1 MRICFIA
8 DARSPIARA
17 WIGYFAGRE
26 HEVHVL
32 STFPCAPDCIPGAT
46 IHCLMQAA
54 PAASKR
60 LRSAPWSAD
69 LHDGLAQPL
78 KAMLLA
84 RRARRLVDR
93 IAPSL
98 VHSLRLPIEGYLG
111 GALEFHPHVIS
122 AWGNDFTLYADRFR
136 LHARSARRAIAG
148 CDGFLADAQA
158 DLDRA
163 ARYGLHEAVPRMVVP
178 GAGGVDRA
186 IFRPGRCNEPALFVN
201 PRGFRRYVRND
212 TFFAACRIV
221 SDAHPEARFVGVA
234 MEGWRPIED
243 AVRRLELGNVTTLTG
258 PLSRLQMAE
267 LYQRAAV
274 TVSPTEHDGTPNT
287 LLEAMA
293 SGCLPVCGDLPSL
306 REWISPGENGL
317 LCDAGNAA
325 SLAEAMLR
333 AIEDRALAARAAEQ
347 NPRLVAERAD
357 YAASMRQAEE
367 FYAELL

>member
-26 HEVHVL
+26 HQVHVL
-32 STFPCAPDCIPGAT
+32 STFPCPLDAIPGAT
-46 IHCLMQAA
+46 IHCLMEAA
-54 PAASKR
+54 PAPSKR

-78 KAMLLA
+78 KAWLVA
-84 RRARRLVDR
+84 RRARRLLER
-93 IAPSL
+93 IKPAL
-98 VHSLRLPIEGYLG
+98 LHSLRLPVEGYIG
-111 GALEFHPHVIS
+111 GTLDFHPHVIS

-136 LHARSARRAIAG
+136 LHGRAARRAIAG
-148 CDGFLADAQA
+148 CDGFMADAKA
-158 DLDRA
+158 DIDRA
-163 ARYGLHEAVPRMVVP
+163 DRYGLAARVPRLVVP

-186 IFRPGRCNEPALFVN
+186 IFRPGAAIEPALFVN

-212 TFFAACRIV
+212 TFFEACRQV
-221 SDAHPEARFVGVA
+221 AGRHPEARFVGVA
-234 MEGWRPIED
+234 MQGWQPMED
-243 AVRRLELGNVTTLTG
+243 AVRRLGLEEVTTLTA
-258 PLSRLQMAE
+258 PLSRQEMAF

-306 REWISPGENGL
+306 REWIAPGENGL
-317 LCDAGNAA
+317 LCDPRDAE
-325 SLAEAMLR
+325 SLAAAMLR
-333 AIEDRALAARAAEQ
+333 AIEDRALQARAAEQ
-347 NPRLVAERAD
+347 NPRLIAERAD

-367 FYAELL
+367 FYGRLV

>member
-32 STFPCAPDCIPGAT
+32 STFPCAADAIPGAQV
-46 IHCLMQAA
+46 HCLIEAA

-60 LRSAPWSAD
+60 LRSMPWSAD

-78 KAMLLA
+78 KAWLLG
-84 RRARRLVDR
+84 RRARRLVAK
-93 IAPSL
+93 IKPAL

-111 GALEFHPHVIS
+111 GTLNFHPHLIS

-136 LHARSARRAIAG
+136 LHGRAARAAIVG

-158 DLDRA
+158 DIDRA
-163 ARYGLHEAVPRMVVP
+163 ARYGLAPVVPRMVLP

-186 IFRPGRCNEPALFVN
+186 VFRPGAGHQPSLFVN

-212 TFFAACRIV
+212 TFFEACRTV
-221 SDAHPEARFVGVA
+221 ADLHPEARFVGVA
-234 MEGWRPIED
+234 MEGWQPIED
-243 AVRRLELGNVTTLTG
+243 AVRRLGLGNVTTLTG
-258 PLSRLQMAE
+258 PLSRAEMAE

-317 LCDAGNAA
+317 LCDAASPSSVAA
-325 SLAEAMLR
+325 AMLR
-333 AIEDRALAARAAEQ
+333 AIEDPALRARAAEQ
-347 NPRLVAERAD
+347 NPRMIAERAD

-367 FYAELL
+367 FYAEFV

>member
-32 STFPCAPDCIPGAT
+32 STFPCAAEAIPGAT
-46 IHCLMQAA
+46 IHCLIEAA
-54 PAASKR
+54 PAPSKR
-60 LRSAPWSAD
+60 LRSAAWMAD
-69 LHDGLAQPL
+69 LHDGVAQPL
-78 KAMLLA
+78 KAWLLSW
-84 RRARRLVDR
+84 RAQRLLGEIR
-93 IAPSL
+93 PAL
-98 VHSLRLPIEGYLG
+98 LHSLRLPIEGYIG

-122 AWGNDFTLYADRFR
+122 AWGNDFTLYGDRFR
-136 LHARSARRAIAG
+136 LHGRAARRAILG

-163 ARYGLHEAVPRMVVP
+163 AGYGLAPCVPRAVLP

-186 IFRPGRCNEPALFVN
+186 VFRPGTAIEPALFVN

-212 TFFAACRIV
+212 TFFAACRTV
-221 SDAHPEARFVGVA
+221 ADRHPEARFVGVA

-243 AVRRLELGNVTTLTG
+243 AVRRLGLSEVTTLTA
-258 PLSRLQMAE
+258 PLSRHQMAE

-306 REWISPGENGL
+306 REWISSGENGL
-317 LCDAGNAA
+317 LCDAGSAE
-325 SLAEAMLR
+325 SLASAMLR
-333 AIEDRALAARAAEQ
+333 AIEDPALQARAADQ

-367 FYAELL
+367 FYARLL

>member
-32 STFPCAPDCIPGAT
+32 STFACAPEAIPGAT
-46 IHCLMQAA
+46 IHCLLGAA
-54 PAASKR
+54 PAASRR
-60 LRSAPWSAD
+60 LRSTSWSAD
-69 LHDGLAQPL
+69 LYDGLAQPV
-78 KAMLLA
+78 KAYLLTS
-84 RRARRLVDR
+84 RARRLVEQIR
-93 IAPSL
+93 PTIL
-98 VHSLRLPIEGYLG
+98 HSLRLPIEGYVG
-111 GALEFHPHVIS
+111 GALEFHPHVVS

-136 LHARSARRAIAG
+136 LHGRAARRAIVS
-148 CDGFLADAQA
+148 CDGFIADAQA
-158 DLDRA
+158 DVDRA
-163 ARYGLHEAVPRMVVP
+163 GRYGLAAGVPRAVLP

-186 IFRPGRCNEPALFVN
+186 VFRPSAGNQPALFVN

-212 TFFAACRIV
+212 TFFAACRMV
-221 SDAHPEARFVGVA
+221 ADAHPEARFVGVA

-243 AVRRLELGNVTTLTG
+243 AVRRLSLGNVTTLTG
-258 PLSRLQMAE
+258 PLSRGEMAE

-306 REWISPGENGL
+306 REWILPGENGL
-317 LCDAGNAA
+317 LCDAGSVR
-325 SLAEAMLR
+325 SLGMAMLR
-333 AIEDRALAARAAEQ
+333 AIEDRALQARAAEQ
-347 NPRLVAERAD
+347 NPRLVAERGD
-357 YAASMRQAEE
+357 YAESMRQAEE
-367 FYAELL
+367 FYASLL

>member
-1 MRICFIA
+1 MRICFLA

-32 STFPCAPDCIPGAT
+32 STFPVAWDCIPGARVHSL
-46 IHCLMQAA
+46 IEAS
-54 PAASKR
+54 PASPKS
-60 LRSAPWSAD
+60 LRATGWSAD
-69 LHDGLAQPL
+69 LYDGFAQPL
-78 KAMLLA
+78 KAWLLSW
-84 RRARRLVDR
+84 RARRLLEQIRPVV
-93 IAPSL
+93 L
-98 VHSLRLPIEGYLG
+98 HSLRLPIEGYIG
-111 GALEFHPHVIS
+111 GSLDFHPHVIS

-136 LHARSARRAIAG
+136 LHGRAAARAIAG

-158 DLDRA
+158 DIDRA
-163 ARYGLHEAVPRMVVP
+163 AGYGLTPEIPRAVLP

-186 IFRPGRCNEPALFVN
+186 VFRPGAAKERALFVN

-212 TFFAACRIV
+212 TFFEACRMV
-221 SDAHPEARFVGVA
+221 ADRHPEARFVGVA

-243 AVRRLELGNVTTLTG
+243 AVRRLELGDVTTLTG
-258 PLSRLQMAE
+258 PLSRAEMAA

-317 LCDAGNAA
+317 LCDAGSAV
-325 SLAEAMLR
+325 SLATAMLR
-333 AIEDRALAARAAEQ
+333 AIEDGPLQARAAEQ
-347 NPRLVAERAD
+347 NPRLIAERAD
-357 YAASMRQAEE
+357 YADSMWQAEE
-367 FYAELL
+367 FYAQLV

>member
-32 STFPCAPDCIPGAT
+32 STFPCAVDCIPGASV
-46 IHCLMQAA
+46 HCLMESA
-54 PAASKR
+54 PSPSKS

-69 LHDGLAQPL
+69 LYDGLAQPL
-78 KAMLLA
+78 KAWLLS
-84 RRARRLVDR
+84 RRAERLLKQ
-93 IAPSL
+93 IQPAL
-98 VHSLRLPIEGYLG
+98 LHSLRLPIEGYIG
-111 GALEFHPHVIS
+111 GTLEFHPHVIS
-122 AWGNDFTLYADRFR
+122 AWGNDFTLYADRFG
-136 LHARSARRAIAG
+136 LHGRAARRAIAG

-163 ARYGLHEAVPRMVVP
+163 RRYGLAPGVPQAVLP

-186 IFRPGRCNEPALFVN
+186 VFRPGEAIEPALFVN

-212 TFFAACRIV
+212 TFFEACRTV
-221 SDAHPEARFVGVA
+221 ADRHPEARFVGVA

-243 AVRRLELGNVTTLTG
+243 VVRRLELGNVTTLTG
-258 PLSRLQMAE
+258 PLSRGEMAA

-317 LCDAGNAA
+317 LCDAGDAG
-325 SLAEAMLR
+325 SLAAAMLR
-333 AIEDRALAARAAEQ
+333 AIEDPGLQARAAVQ
-347 NPRLVAERAD
+347 NPRLIAERAD

-367 FYAELL
+367 FYAELV

>member
-32 STFPCAPDCIPGAT
+32 STFPASPDCIPGAVV
-46 IHCLMQAA
+46 HCLMEAT
-54 PAASKR
+54 PATPRS
-60 LRSAPWSAD
+60 LRSTPWSAD
-69 LHDGLAQPL
+69 LYDGLAQPL
-78 KAMLLA
+78 KAWLLSK
-84 RRARRLVDR
+84 RARRLLEQ
-93 IAPSL
+93 IEPAL
-98 VHSLRLPIEGYLG
+98 LHSLRLPIEGYIG
-111 GALEFHPHVIS
+111 GTLDFHPHVIS

-136 LHARSARRAIAG
+136 LHGRAARRAIVN

-158 DLDRA
+158 DIDRA
-163 ARYGLHEAVPRMVVP
+163 AGYGLMGEVRRAVLP

-186 IFRPGRCNEPALFVN
+186 VFRPGQGNQPGLFVN

-212 TFFAACRIV
+212 TFFEACRLV
-221 SDAHPEARFVGVA
+221 ADAHPEARFVGVA
-234 MEGWRPIED
+234 MAGWRPIED

-258 PLSRLQMAE
+258 ALSRGEMAA

-306 REWISPGENGL
+306 REWIRPGENGL
-317 LCDAGNAA
+317 LCDAGDAG
-325 SLAEAMLR
+325 SLAAAMLR
-333 AIEDRALAARAAEQ
+333 AIEDGPLQARAAEQ

-367 FYAELL
+367 FYAQLV

>member
-32 STFPCAPDCIPGAT
+32 STFPCAADAIPGAT
-46 IHCLMQAA
+46 IHGLIQAT
-54 PAASKR
+54 PTASKR

-69 LHDGLAQPL
+69 LYDGLAQPL
-78 KAMLLA
+78 KAWLLS
-84 RRARRLVDR
+84 RRARQLVAQ
-93 IAPSL
+93 IQPAL

-111 GALEFHPHVIS
+111 GELDFHPHVIS

-136 LHARSARRAIAG
+136 LHGRAARKAIAG

-163 ARYGLHEAVPRMVVP
+163 TRYGLTPGVPQAVLP

-186 IFRPGRCNEPALFVN
+186 VFRPGAASEPALFVN

-212 TFFAACRIV
+212 TFFEACRTV
-221 SDAHPEARFVGVA
+221 ADLHPEARFVGVA

-243 AVRRLELGNVTTLTG
+243 AVRRLGLAAVTTLTA
-258 PLSRLQMAE
+258 PLSRGEMAA

-317 LCDAGNAA
+317 LCDPGSVA
-325 SLAEAMLR
+325 SLSAAMLR
-333 AIEDRALAARAAEQ
+333 AIEDRALQRRAAEQ
-347 NPRLVAERAD
+347 NPQLVAERAD

-367 FYAELL
+367 FYAQLV

>member
-32 STFPCAPDCIPGAT
+32 STFPCASDCIPGAT
-46 IHCLMQAA
+46 IHCLMQATPA
-54 PAASKR
+54 PSKR

-78 KAMLLA
+78 KAWLLS
-84 RRARRLVDR
+84 RRARRLIDM
-93 IAPSL
+93 IQPAL
-98 VHSLRLPIEGYLG
+98 LHSLRLPIEGYIG
-111 GALEFHPHVIS
+111 GTLDFHPHVIS

-136 LHARSARRAIAG
+136 LHGQAARKAIVG

-163 ARYGLHEAVPRMVVP
+163 VGYGLALRVPRMVLP

-186 IFRPGRCNEPALFVN
+186 VFRPNGRNQPALFVN

-212 TFFAACRIV
+212 TFFEACRV
-221 SDAHPEARFVGVA
+221 VADAHPEARFVGVA

-243 AVRRLELGNVTTLTG
+243 AVRRLELGSVTTLTG
-258 PLSRLQMAE
+258 PLSRHQMAD

-306 REWISPGENGL
+306 REWISSGENGL
-317 LCDAGNAA
+317 LCDAASPA
-325 SLAEAMLR
+325 SLATAMLR
-333 AIEDRALAARAAEQ
+333 AIEDGPLQARAAEQ

-367 FYAELL
+367 FYAELV

>member
-32 STFPCAPDCIPGAT
+32 STFPCAADAIPGALV
-46 IHCLMQAA
+46 HCLTQAA

-60 LRSAPWSAD
+60 LRSANWPVD
-69 LHDGLAQPL
+69 LYDGLAQPL
-78 KAMLLA
+78 KAWLLSK
-84 RRARRLVDR
+84 RARRLVDQ
-93 IAPSL
+93 IKPAL

-111 GALEFHPHVIS
+111 GALDFHPHVIS

-136 LHARSARRAIAG
+136 LHGRAARRAIKG

-163 ARYGLHEAVPRMVVP
+163 AGYGLAPCVPRMVLP

-186 IFRPGRCNEPALFVN
+186 LFRPAAANQPALFVN

-212 TFFAACRIV
+212 TFFAACRLV
-221 SDAHPEARFVGVA
+221 ADRHTEARFVGVA
-234 MEGWRPIED
+234 MEGWQPIEA
-243 AVRRLELGNVTTLTG
+243 AVRRLGLGNVTTLTG
-258 PLSRLQMAE
+258 PLSRGEMAE

-306 REWISPGENGL
+306 REWISPGVNGL
-317 LCDAGNAA
+317 LCDAGSAA
-325 SLAEAMLR
+325 SVAAAMLR
-333 AIEDRALAARAAEQ
+333 AIEDPALRARAAEQ
-347 NPRLVAERAD
+347 NPRMIGERAD

-367 FYAELL
+367 FYAEFV